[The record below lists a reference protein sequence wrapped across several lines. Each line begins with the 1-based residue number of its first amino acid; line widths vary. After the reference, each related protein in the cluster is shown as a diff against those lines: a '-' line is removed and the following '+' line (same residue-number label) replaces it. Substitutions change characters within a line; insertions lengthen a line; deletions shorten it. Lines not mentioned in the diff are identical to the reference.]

1 MEAKILESA
10 GLTKNES
17 IVYLTLLQIG
27 TSRTGKIL
35 KSSKLNSGKIYEILN
50 SLMNKGLVSES
61 IIDNIKNF
69 SAAPPN
75 EIINYINKKKE
86 ALEKQETNI
95 KSILPQL
102 KAIKETKS
110 KETKVFVYTGFKG
123 FKTAVN
129 EILKE
134 EKIGHEHVGMGI
146 RHDKPKK
153 YNDYW
158 LGSNRKTSKDKLK
171 RRLLFSQKSK
181 YQKDYSI
188 VSNTKIRVLP
198 NITPAAI
205 NVTGNKTLILNYEEE
220 GTFVLIENKAIAK
233 SFKNFFEQLWK
244 IAKP

>member
-110 KETKVFVYTGFKG
+110 KETLNP
-123 FKTAVN
+123 AV
-129 EILKE
+129 EYL
-134 EKIGHEHVGMGI
+134 
-146 RHDKPKK
+146 P
-153 YNDYW
+153 
-158 LGSNRKTSKDKLK
+158 
-171 RRLLFSQKSK
+171 
-181 YQKDYSI
+181 SI
-188 VSNTKIRVLP
+188 HHF
-198 NITPAAI
+198 
-205 NVTGNKTLILNYEEE
+205 Y
-220 GTFVLIENKAIAK
+220 
-233 SFKNFFEQLWK
+233 
-244 IAKP
+244 